1 MRIALVALL
10 LSMGL
15 LLSISLGT
23 AHAQQAAP
31 KSAAQKSIG
40 HSVIPEKIGKPL
52 RPSLTSSDVSLEVKP
67 PRRPDDRQRRMRSKI
82 PTR

>member
-1 MRIALVALL
+1 MRIALVAVFL
-10 LSMGL
+10 
-15 LLSISLGT
+15 SLGLVT
-23 AHAQQAAP
+23 AHAQQVAP

-52 RPSLTSSDVSLEVKP
+52 RRGITSSDVKLQNAAPLRLEH
-67 PRRPDDRQRRMRSKI
+67 RQRPVKSKSL